1 MATKKEIERKIAVI
15 FATDV
20 VGYSKSVEKNEDQTI
35 KNFRACK
42 KILEDLFK
50 EHDGRIFNT
59 AGDSVLAE
67 FSSAVSAV
75 ICATEFQRLMKERN
89 ESETSDLKMEFRIGI
104 NMGDVVVEGD
114 NLYGDGVNIAARLE
128 ALAQPNGVCLSRSD
142 HEFINKKMD
151 FLFNDLGEQTVKD
164 NKFHAF
170 DVVID
175 DSHKRTVKTKS
186 KSQVPLIA
194 AIVGILVLGIGG
206 YAYYNFSIKDTDQ
219 KNGKTV
225 ETSSDR
231 PAILVMPFTNQ
242 SGKKENDYIGNG
254 MTSHLITT
262 LSQHEQLLVLGKST
276 GEYLQKNQVSDE
288 EIINKYGA
296 QYVLDGGIQVAGTKT
311 RINVELKDMTKNEI
325 IWSEIYDFSED
336 DIFNIQDQ
344 VGSSVLSHLQIE
356 ITRGGVESTAL
367 KRLYTPEVYKN
378 LLLQATAFQQ
388 MTPEGHYKA
397 EEFWEINKKLE
408 PDNFYLDTGRS
419 WQLVQKTWLGI
430 SKNPQEDLKKAHKL
444 ALGVLEKD
452 HEHVGAMSIAAMIEQ
467 TLGDFDAAC
476 GRIDKMSIL
485 SEVVLD
491 IAMVADTQR
500 SCGDYDGSIKT
511 YEKVHRIAPHY
522 SAWVKVYYLFAIMM
536 KTFEEKSGDYEKA
549 KKYALEQSNKD
560 YVYAGARETFHTVLA
575 YIYHKEGDLKLA
587 KDHFEKQKTM
597 KNSIT
602 KWWIENYDFVNSR
615 PKEFMNDYVK
625 VLQSLGM
632 PDQ

>member
-1 MATKKEIERKIAVI
+1 MANKEIERKIAVI

-20 VGYSKSVEKNEDQTI
+20 VGYSKSIEKNEDQTI
-35 KNFRACK
+35 KNFRVCK
-42 KILEDLFK
+42 KILEDLFQ

-89 ESETSDLKMEFRIGI
+89 GSETSDLNMEFRIGI
-104 NMGDVVVEGD
+104 NMGDVVVEGE

-128 ALAQPNGVCLSRSD
+128 ALAQPNGVCLSRSV

-175 DSHKRTVKTKS
+175 DSHKRTLKTKT

-206 YAYYNFSIKDTDQ
+206 FAYYNFSIKDADQ

-231 PAILVMPFTNQ
+231 PAILVMPFANQ
-242 SGKKENDYIGNG
+242 SGKKENDYIGDG
-254 MTSHLITT
+254 MTSHLITI
-262 LSQHEQLLVLGKST
+262 LSQYEQLLVLGKST
-276 GEYLQKNQVSDE
+276 GEYVQKNQVPDE
-288 EIINKYGA
+288 EIKNKYGA
-296 QYVLDGGIQVAGTKT
+296 QFVLGGGIQVSGNKT
-311 RINVELKDMTKNEI
+311 RINVELKDLAKNDI
-325 IWSEIYDFSED
+325 IWSEIFDFSED
-336 DIFNIQDQ
+336 DIFNIQDKL
-344 VGSSVLSHLQIE
+344 GSSILSNLQIE

-378 LLLQATAFQQ
+378 RLLQGIAFQLQ
-388 MTPEGHYKA
+388 TPEGHYKA

-408 PDNFYLDTGRS
+408 PNNFYLDTDRS

-444 ALGVLEKD
+444 ALDVLEKD
-452 HEHVGAMSIAAMIEQ
+452 PEHVNAMSIAALIEQ
-467 TLGDFDAAC
+467 TLGDFDVAC
-476 GRIDKMSIL
+476 GRLDKMIKL
-485 SEVVLD
+485 SKELSD
-491 IAMVADTQR
+491 ISMVADTQR
-500 SCGDYDGSIKT
+500 SCGDYDGSIET
-511 YEKVHRIAPHY
+511 FEKVHIIAPHY
-522 SAWVKVYYLFAIMM
+522 SAWVKVYYLYAIMM
-536 KTFEEKSGDYEKA
+536 KTFDEKSGDYEKA
-549 KKYALEQSNKD
+549 KNYALEQSNKD
-560 YVYAGARETFHTVLA
+560 YLWAGARETFHTVLA
-575 YIYHKEGDLKLA
+575 YIYYKEGDEILA

-602 KWWIENYDFVNSR
+602 KWWIENFDFVNSR
-615 PKEFMNDYVK
+615 SKEFMNDYVK
-625 VLQSLGM
+625 VLQKYGL

>member
-1 MATKKEIERKIAVI
+1 MATKEIERKIAVI

-20 VGYSKSVEKNEDQTI
+20 VGYSKSIEKNEDQTI
-35 KNFRACK
+35 KNFRVCK
-42 KILEDLFK
+42 KILEDLFQ

-89 ESETSDLKMEFRIGI
+89 ESESSDLKMEFRIGI

-128 ALAQPNGVCLSRSD
+128 ALAQPNGVCLSRSV

-206 YAYYNFSIKDTDQ
+206 FAYYNFSIKDADQ

-231 PAILVMPFTNQ
+231 PAILVMPFANQ

-288 EIINKYGA
+288 DIVKTYGV
-296 QYVLDGGIQVAGTKT
+296 QFVLGGGIQVSGNKT
-311 RINVELKDMTKNEI
+311 RINVELKDLAKNDI
-325 IWSEIYDFSED
+325 IWSEIFDFSED
-336 DIFNIQDQ
+336 DIFNIQDKL
-344 VGSSVLSHLQIE
+344 GSSILSNLQIE

-378 LLLQATAFQQ
+378 RLLQGIAFQLQ
-388 MTPEGHYKA
+388 TPEGHYKA

-408 PDNFYLDTGRS
+408 PNNFYLDTDRS

-444 ALGVLEKD
+444 ALDVLEKD
-452 HEHVGAMSIAAMIEQ
+452 PEHVNAMSIAALIEQ
-467 TLGDFDAAC
+467 TLGDFDVAC
-476 GRIDKMSIL
+476 GRLDKMIKL
-485 SEVVLD
+485 SKELSD
-491 IAMVADTQR
+491 ISMVADTQR
-500 SCGDYDGSIKT
+500 SCGDYDGSIET
-511 YEKVHRIAPHY
+511 FEKVHIIAPHY
-522 SAWVKVYYLFAIMM
+522 SAWVKVYYLYAIMM
-536 KTFEEKSGDYEKA
+536 KTFDEKSGDYEKA
-549 KKYALEQSNKD
+549 KNYALEQSNKD
-560 YVYAGARETFHTVLA
+560 YLWAGARETFHTVLA
-575 YIYHKEGDLKLA
+575 YIYYKEGDEILA

-602 KWWIENYDFVNSR
+602 KWWIENFDFVNSR
-615 PKEFMNDYVK
+615 SKEFMNDYVK

>member
-1 MATKKEIERKIAVI
+1 MANKEIERKIAVI

-20 VGYSKSVEKNEDQTI
+20 VGYSKSIEKNEDQTI

-42 KILEDLFK
+42 KILEDLFS

-75 ICATEFQRLMKERN
+75 ICATEFQKLMKERN
-89 ESETSDLKMEFRIGI
+89 ESETTELKMEFRVGI

-114 NLYGDGVNIAARLE
+114 NLYGDGINIAARLE
-128 ALAQPNGVCLSRSD
+128 ALAQPNGVCLSRSV

-175 DSHKRTVKTKS
+175 DSHKRIVKTKTKS
-186 KSQVPLIA
+186 KIPLVA
-194 AIVGILVLGIGG
+194 SIVGILILAVGGI
-206 YAYYNFSIKDTDQ
+206 AYYNLPIKYID
-219 KNGKTV
+219 KNNGITVKT
-225 ETSSDR
+225 TSDR
-231 PAILVMPFTNQ
+231 PAILVMPFANQ

-276 GEYLQKNQVSDE
+276 GEYIQKNQVSDE
-288 EIINKYGA
+288 DIVKTYGVKF
-296 QYVLDGGIQVAGTKT
+296 VLGGGIQVSGNKT
-311 RINVELKDMTKNEI
+311 RINVELKDLAKNDI
-325 IWSEIYDFSED
+325 IWSDIYDFSED

-356 ITRGGVESTAL
+356 ITLGGVESTAL
-367 KRLYTPEVYKN
+367 KRLFTPEVYKN
-378 LLLQATAFQQ
+378 NLLGSTAFQL
-388 MTPEGHYKA
+388 MTPEGHYRA
-397 EEFWEINKKLE
+397 EELWEINKKIE
-408 PDNFYLDTGRS
+408 PDNFYLDVNRA

-430 SKNPQEDLKKAHKL
+430 SKKPQEDLKNAHRL

-452 HEHVGAMSIAAMIEQ
+452 PDYVGAMSIAAMIEQ

-476 GRIDKMSIL
+476 GRIDKMRIL
-485 SEVVLD
+485 SELVLD

-522 SAWVKVYYLFAIMM
+522 SAWVKTYYLFAIMM
-536 KTFEEKSGDYEKA
+536 KTFDEKSANYEKA
-549 KKYALEQSNKD
+549 KKYALEHSNKD
-560 YVYAGARETFHTVLA
+560 YVYAGTRETFHTVLA
-575 YIYHKEGDLKLA
+575 YIYYKEGNLKLA

-602 KWWIENYDFVNSR
+602 KWWIENFDFVNSR

>member
-1 MATKKEIERKIAVI
+1 MANKEIERKIAVI

-20 VGYSKSVEKNEDQTI
+20 VGYSKSIEKNEDQTI
-35 KNFRACK
+35 KNFRVCK
-42 KILEDLFK
+42 KILEDLFQ

-128 ALAQPNGVCLSRSD
+128 ALAQPNGVCLSRSV

-206 YAYYNFSIKDTDQ
+206 FAYYNFSIKDADQ
-219 KNGKTV
+219 INGKTV

-231 PAILVMPFTNQ
+231 PAILVMPFANQ
-242 SGKKENDYIGNG
+242 SGKKENDYIGDG
-254 MTSHLITT
+254 MTSHLITI
-262 LSQHEQLLVLGKST
+262 LSQYEQLLVLGKST
-276 GEYLQKNQVSDE
+276 GEYVQKNQVPDE
-288 EIINKYGA
+288 EIKNKYGA
-296 QYVLDGGIQVAGTKT
+296 QFVLGGGIQVSGNKT
-311 RINVELKDMTKNEI
+311 RINVELKDLAKNDI
-325 IWSEIYDFSED
+325 IWSEIFDFSED
-336 DIFNIQDQ
+336 DIFNIQDKL
-344 VGSSVLSHLQIE
+344 GSSILSNLQIE

-378 LLLQATAFQQ
+378 RLLQGIAFQLQ
-388 MTPEGHYKA
+388 TPEGHYKA

-408 PDNFYLDTGRS
+408 PNNFYLDTDRS

-444 ALGVLEKD
+444 ALDVLEKD
-452 HEHVGAMSIAAMIEQ
+452 PEHVNAMSIAALIEQ
-467 TLGDFDAAC
+467 TLGDFDVAC
-476 GRIDKMSIL
+476 GRLDKMIKL
-485 SEVVLD
+485 SKELSD
-491 IAMVADTQR
+491 ISMVADTQR

-560 YVYAGARETFHTVLA
+560 YLWAGARETFHTVLA
-575 YIYHKEGDLKLA
+575 YIYYKEGDEILA

-602 KWWIENYDFVNSR
+602 KWWIENFDFVNSR

>member
-1 MATKKEIERKIAVI
+1 VFE
-15 FATDV
+15 
-20 VGYSKSVEKNEDQTI
+20 
-35 KNFRACK
+35 
-42 KILEDLFK
+42 
-50 EHDGRIFNT
+50 
-59 AGDSVLAE
+59 
-67 FSSAVSAV
+67 AV
-75 ICATEFQRLMKERN
+75 ICATEFQNTIKERN
-89 ESETSDLKMEFRIGI
+89 NSVGEEEQMEFRVGV
-104 NMGDVVVEGD
+104 NMGDVVIEGD
-114 NLYGDGVNIAARLE
+114 NLYGDGVNVAARLE
-128 ALAQPNGVCLSRSD
+128 ALAQPGGICLSKNV
-142 HEFINKKMD
+142 HEIVNKKTD
-151 FLFNDLGEQTVKD
+151 FQFNDLGEQKVKD
-164 NKFHAF
+164 TLLHAV

-175 DSHKRTVKTKS
+175 ASHERKIKTKS

-206 YAYYNFSIKDTDQ
+206 FAYYNFSIKDTDQ

-231 PAILVMPFTNQ
+231 PAILVMPFANQ

-276 GEYLQKNQVSDE
+276 GEYVQKNQIPDE
-288 EIINKYGA
+288 EIKNKYGA
-296 QYVLDGGIQVAGTKT
+296 QFVLGGGIQVSGNKS
-311 RINVELKDMTKNEI
+311 RINVELKDLAKNDI
-325 IWSEIYDFSED
+325 IGSEIYDFSED

-356 ITRGGVESTAL
+356 ITMGGFESTAL
-367 KRLYTPEVYKN
+367 KRHYTPEVYKN
-378 LLLQATAFQQ
+378 RLLQGTAFQL
-388 MTPEGHYKA
+388 MTPEGHYGA
-397 EEFWEINKKLE
+397 EELWEINKKLE
-408 PDNFYLDTGRS
+408 PDNFYLDVNRA

-430 SKNPQEDLKKAHKL
+430 SKKPQEDLKKARRL

-452 HEHVGAMSIAAMIEQ
+452 PDYVAAMSIAAMIEQ

-485 SEVVLD
+485 SEEVVD

-500 SCGDYDGSIKT
+500 SCGDYDGSIIT

-549 KKYALEQSNKD
+549 KNYALEHSNKD
-560 YVYAGARETFHTVLA
+560 YIMAGASETFHTVLA
-575 YIYHKEGDLKLA
+575 YIYHKEGDVKLA